1 MYYIES
7 LSSYTAIEARPQTP
21 LEEAD
26 QQTLVDIVH
35 YYTLYSNLLATSTF
49 IETPGFSK
57 KKFWNVNFY
66 ISHMHVHSR
75 VNLGLFISSAIIAIE
90 DSWPVHSPFS

>member
-7 LSSYTAIEARPQTP
+7 LSSYTAIEAHPQTP

-26 QQTLVDIVH
+26 QQTLVDIVR

-49 IETPGFSK
+49 IETPGF
-57 KKFWNVNFY
+57 
-66 ISHMHVHSR
+66 
-75 VNLGLFISSAIIAIE
+75 
-90 DSWPVHSPFS
+90 

>member
-49 IETPGFSK
+49 IETPGF
-57 KKFWNVNFY
+57 
-66 ISHMHVHSR
+66 
-75 VNLGLFISSAIIAIE
+75 
-90 DSWPVHSPFS
+90 